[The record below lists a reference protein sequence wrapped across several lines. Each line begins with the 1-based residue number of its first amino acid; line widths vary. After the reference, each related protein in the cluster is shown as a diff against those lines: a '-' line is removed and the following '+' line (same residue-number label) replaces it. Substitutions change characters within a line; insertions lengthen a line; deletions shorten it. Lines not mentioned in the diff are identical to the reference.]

1 MQRKRATIVPP
12 DRRVIALGAPATRR
26 SQAAQAR
33 AKTALRALDA
43 RGEPITFQAVAHAA
57 GVSRQWLY
65 TQPELRDEI
74 EQLRA
79 ADSNAEDRLVPAR
92 DRARERGRARGRP
105 GGVGG
110 CKRRGAGG
118 RPGCPAAI
126 AEAAL
131 HGPAGEFV
139 LRTE

>member
-1 MQRKRATIVPP
+1 MQP
-12 DRRVIALGAPATRR
+12 DRRVIALGAAATRR

-79 ADSNAEDRLVPAR
+79 ADSNLQDRPVPAR
-92 DRARERGRARGRP
+92 ERASENSLRHRNRALLEENQRLRAELVAVKDQLAVALGELRD
-105 GGVGG
+105 
-110 CKRRGAGG
+110 RRGSG
-118 RPGCPAAI
+118 RRA
-126 AEAAL
+126 
-131 HGPAGEFV
+131 
-139 LRTE
+139 

>member
-1 MQRKRATIVPP
+1 MQRKRATIVQP
-12 DRRVIALGAPATRR
+12 DRRVIALGAAATRR
-26 SQAAQAR
+26 SQAAHAR

-79 ADSNAEDRLVPAR
+79 ADSNLEDRPVPTLERASDNSLRHRNRALLEENQRLRAELVAVKDELAVALGELR
-92 DRARERGRARGRP
+92 DRRSSGRRA
-105 GGVGG
+105 
-110 CKRRGAGG
+110 
-118 RPGCPAAI
+118 
-126 AEAAL
+126 
-131 HGPAGEFV
+131 
-139 LRTE
+139 